1 MVSDLEIGWLNH
13 YEARLEWNNSAIA
26 TKFKENIVNSSIFY
40 IKPRSPKRVQIEII
54 MCFIPF
60 SLHLKRIFHS
70 LVAVKHVY
78 ADMFMHIYVVIVM

>member
-70 LVAVKHVY
+70 LVAIKYVY
-78 ADMFMHIYVVIVM
+78 AQISLCTYIL